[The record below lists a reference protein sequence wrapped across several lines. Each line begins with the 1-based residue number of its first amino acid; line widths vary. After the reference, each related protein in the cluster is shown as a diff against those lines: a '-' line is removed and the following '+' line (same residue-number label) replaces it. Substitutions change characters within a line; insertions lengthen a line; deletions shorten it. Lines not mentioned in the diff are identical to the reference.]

1 MRPEGVSV
9 PQEDRGDE
17 GKQAR
22 PVERV
27 ASAERPQWRVVT
39 VDKNSKVF
47 LEEELKAVM
56 GAIVKVMDKE
66 VAIAKKHIKNLRA

>member
-1 MRPEGVSV
+1 M
-9 PQEDRGDE
+9 
-17 GKQAR
+17 
-22 PVERV
+22 
-27 ASAERPQWRVVT
+27 T